1 MDQAQNLRN
10 LVNSRQEQV
19 NNKQYIENSNPNRN
33 IVNKSRIIAI
43 SSGKGGVGKTSL
55 AVNLALAMAMVNKK
69 VLIIDADL
77 GLANVDI
84 VLGMPSKYT
93 LLDILHKNCRL
104 EDILVDG
111 PCGVKYL
118 SGGSGLDELV
128 NLSHQQIKTILERL
142 SVCDESFDYVI
153 FDTGAGISNSVM
165 QFLVAADDAVLVVTP
180 EPTAMTDAY
189 ALMKKYASYPDCK
202 MVNLIVNRVYEPDE
216 GVNVFRKLSQ
226 TAGKFLKLEVKLLG
240 EIYEDRKVFKAV
252 KAQVP
257 LILLHPG
264 SEAARCIKI
273 IAETIIENK
282 PYQTAHGMRNFIK
295 RIVSFFNG

>member
-1 MDQAQNLRN
+1 MDQAQSLRN
-10 LVNSRQEQV
+10 LVNSRQDQV
-19 NNKQYIENSNPNRN
+19 NHKQYIENSNSNRN

-55 AVNLALAMAMVNKK
+55 AVNLALAMAMLGKR

-84 VLGMPSKYT
+84 VLGMPSKHS
-93 LLDILHKNCRL
+93 LLDILQKDCRL
-104 EDILVDG
+104 DEIWVDG

-118 SGGSGLDELV
+118 SGGSGLEELA
-128 NLSHQQIKTILERL
+128 NLSHRQIEIILERL
-142 SVCDESFDYVI
+142 SICDDDFDYVI
-153 FDTGAGISNSVM
+153 FDTGAGISNNVM
-165 QFLVAADDAVLVVTP
+165 QFLAAADDAVLVVTP

-189 ALMKKYASYPDCK
+189 ALMKKYAGYPDCK
-202 MVNLIVNRVYEPDE
+202 AVNLIVNRVYEPDE
-216 GVNVFRKLSQ
+216 GENVFRKLSQ
-226 TAGKFLKLEVKLLG
+226 TAEKFLKLEMRLLG

-257 LILLHPG
+257 LVLLHPG
-264 SEAARCIKI
+264 SDAARCIKL

-282 PYQTAHGMRNFIK
+282 SYQPAHGMRNFIK
-295 RIVSFFNG
+295 RIVAFFSG